1 MPNILKRPM
10 FRKGGSAAEGTGI
23 TSGLTNRRARYE
35 EGTSDQGAQTTDNIA
50 TSYSPTSYSAINIP
64 GAVSQGINVDPNVLK
79 QAFQSIKQQIEPS
92 GQQRLSDFLT
102 AFGASGAGIPAGQK
116 QTLTSALGRAA
127 QTIQQEE
134 QKRQDLANKYAAEGD
149 IALLR
154 GVSKQQN
161 DLLATR
167 ARTVSLNPSF
177 RPDITDPQKRY
188 EAAYNQEFSSLYNPF
203 KKDISPAAQQRQE
216 TAQIQKEQGVSA
228 PTAANKQAMDTW
240 IKSHQNSN
248 EVIKGETLG
257 NILSNLDPYS
267 PDLTGVKLNPGKD
280 ANTFVPAKKG
290 GFTDGAT
297 YYIPGNT
304 RSSGIYKYDKASNSF
319 IFLYN
324 FNK

>member
-10 FRKGGSAAEGTGI
+10 FRRGGSVAEGTGI

-161 DLLATR
+161 DLLTTR
-167 ARTVSLNPSF
+167 ARTISLNPSF

-188 EAAYNQEFSSLYNPF
+188 EAAYNQAFTSLYNPF
-203 KKDISPAAQQRQE
+203 KKDISPSAIIR
-216 TAQIQKEQGVSA
+216 EQAGKIEKTTGA
-228 PTAANKQAMDTW
+228 PNVPATTLASFNEWANAHKD
-240 IKSHQNSN
+240 N
-248 EVIKGETLG
+248 EFVK
-257 NILSNLDPYS
+257 NLDPNSY
-267 PDLTGVKLNPGKD
+267 DLTGTKLVKGSDAQKFVVSKQFKGNPDKQ
-280 ANTFVPAKKG
+280 FSV
-290 GFTDGAT
+290 
-297 YYIPGNT
+297 GNT
-304 RSSGIYKYDKASNSF
+304 YVQGTDIYRYDGNGQF
-319 IFLYN
+319 THVYN
-324 FNK
+324 TNK

>member
-10 FRKGGSAAEGTGI
+10 FRRGGSAAEGTGI

-50 TSYSPTSYSAINIP
+50 TSYSPINIP

-79 QAFQSIKQQIEPS
+79 QAFQSIKQQIEPT

-188 EAAYNQEFSSLYNPF
+188 EAAYNQEFSSIYSPF
-203 KKDISPAAQQRQE
+203 KKDISPSAIIR
-216 TAQIQKEQGVSA
+216 EQAKSIEKTTGTPNVPATTLASFNEW
-228 PTAANKQAMDTW
+228 ANAHKD
-240 IKSHQNSN
+240 N
-248 EVIKGETLG
+248 EFVK
-257 NILSNLDPYS
+257 NLDPNGY
-267 PDLTGVKLNPGKD
+267 DLTGTKLVKGSDAQKFVVNKQFKGNPDKQ
-280 ANTFVPAKKG
+280 FSV
-290 GFTDGAT
+290 
-297 YYIPGNT
+297 GNT
-304 RSSGIYKYDKASNSF
+304 YVQGTDIYRYDGNGQF
-319 IFLYN
+319 THVYN
-324 FNK
+324 TNK

>member
-10 FRKGGSAAEGTGI
+10 FRRGGSVAEGTGI
-23 TSGLTNRRARYE
+23 TSGLTSRRARYE

-127 QTIQQEE
+127 QTVQQEE

-167 ARTVSLNPSF
+167 ARTVALNPSF

-203 KKDISPAAQQRQE
+203 KKDISPQAYAKAE
-216 TAQIQKEQGVSA
+216 TEKIHKETGVSQPA
-228 PTAANKQAMDTW
+228 AGKIQSINAWIEANK
-240 IKSHQNSN
+240 NSKEN
-248 EVIKGETLG
+248 VRGQTLG
-257 NILSNLDPYS
+257 SLLSQLDPYS
-267 PDLTGVKLNPGKD
+267 PDLTGTKLVRGKD
-280 ANTFVPAKKG
+280 ADTYVPTKKG
-290 GFTDGAT
+290 NFINENVYYDPQEKALYQYHNVGGKGEFT
-297 YYIPGNT
+297 
-304 RSSGIYKYDKASNSF
+304 R
-319 IFLYN
+319 LYVI
-324 FNK
+324 K